1 MSTPARSAGLAVGAV
16 VALVMVGATLG
27 RDAARGAEAVVTT
40 RLVHGLGGRVATL
53 PDRSILVV
61 PRDDLP
67 FRVVVTPS
75 CSSLAAVLALFALVV
90 VLTRGDPLRRGGA
103 FVVAAVV
110 VVAGNVVRIA
120 ASLAVGLRTG
130 RGSLV
135 LFHDVVGSV
144 FGVASVLTG
153 FFVVVWIVLPARAV
167 GPARE
172 VFDRSETEEIHGLVG
187 S

>member
-1 MSTPARSAGLAVGAV
+1 MSAPARTAGFAVGAV
-16 VALVMVGATLG
+16 VATVVVGSAVA

-40 RLVHGLGGRVATL
+40 RLVRALGGHVATL
-53 PDRSILVV
+53 SDRSILVV
-61 PRDDLP
+61 PRARVP

-90 VLTRGDPLRRGGA
+90 VLTRGNPWRRGAA
-103 FVVAAVV
+103 FGLAAVI

-130 RGSLV
+130 RSSLV

-144 FGVASVLTG
+144 FGVASVLIG
-153 FFVVVWIVLPARAV
+153 FFVVVWVLLPARAE
-167 GPARE
+167 GPALE
-172 VFDRSETEEIHGLVG
+172 VLGSSRRKDSHELVG
-187 S
+187 N